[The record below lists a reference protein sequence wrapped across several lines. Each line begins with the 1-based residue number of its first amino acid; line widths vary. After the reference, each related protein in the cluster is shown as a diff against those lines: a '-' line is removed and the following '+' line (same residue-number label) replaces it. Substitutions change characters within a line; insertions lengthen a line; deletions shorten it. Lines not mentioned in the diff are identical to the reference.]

1 MRWKMERMV
10 STVKVPWLQ
19 EAQFAVSL
27 IVRFEVLFS
36 DVTVTLFLGI
46 KIKLV
51 LSLECFGISQGETCS
66 PALSSRNPVELLQNI
81 SGYSLWER
89 CCCLSVSLSAQVMKT
104 AGAKKVLD
112 PVLLVLHKCFCI
124 AQQAEYIVQTVV
136 CFKWS
141 EHFKYVS
148 HFRLMCFWWIYVLGS
163 ISHNAP
169 KLFTNKRGWKLFTCK
184 WVTINLPKV
193 DRVATFQYISI

>member
-1 MRWKMERMV
+1 MSGLKLNMIPQIMAFYTESKMRWKMERMV
-10 STVKVPWLQ
+10 STVKVSWLQ

-89 CCCLSVSLSAQVMKT
+89 CCCLSVFVSPGDENSWSEEGVGPRIISPTQ
-104 AGAKKVLD
+104 
-112 PVLLVLHKCFCI
+112 VLLYCPAGRVH
-124 AQQAEYIVQTVV
+124 
-136 CFKWS
+136 S
-141 EHFKYVS
+141 S
-148 HFRLMCFWWIYVLGS
+148 DGG
-163 ISHNAP
+163 
-169 KLFTNKRGWKLFTCK
+169 LFQVIG
-184 WVTINLPKV
+184 
-193 DRVATFQYISI
+193 TFQVCQSFQIDVFLMNLCSWQHLTQCSKTLYK